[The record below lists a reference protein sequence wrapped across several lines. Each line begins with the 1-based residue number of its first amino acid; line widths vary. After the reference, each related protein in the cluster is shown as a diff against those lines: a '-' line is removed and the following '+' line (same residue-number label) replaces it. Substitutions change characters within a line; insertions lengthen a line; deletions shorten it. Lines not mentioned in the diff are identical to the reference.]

1 MTPDLRV
8 HVFDKRTG
16 VTLVRG
22 SFAVID
28 KQLQEGE
35 LICLVADSEDGR
47 RISLQIHA
55 SALEE
60 VDAPQPAAPAPKEP
74 IPWDAAERIVGRPL

>member
-16 VTLVRG
+16 ANLVRG
-22 SFAVID
+22 SFAVVD

-35 LICLVADSEDGR
+35 LICIVADSEDGR

-55 SALEE
+55 SVLED
-60 VDAPQPAAPAPKEP
+60 VAAPQPALGAPADPA
-74 IPWDAAERIVGRPL
+74 PWDAAERIVGRPL